1 MQDGLELRRLYAGI
15 TFSRLCPRLDMPCP
29 YTSGSA
35 SPQALVMQEHAEVSG
50 MQKLYK
56 QKDLRR
62 WFDSMNLRKMHCYA
76 VCDCSLAALCCC
88 CLLDDCCCDPTI
100 LLGQTYFQ
108 PQGFGQRNK
117 DGVCLHDCEM
127 KEEPA
132 LLQRLLLLLC
142 IRVYCNLPFSMHTGV
157 SKLERKHGRG
167 IPAVD
172 NILAMP
178 RTGQNYSLLH
188 VLGDGRIVGGL
199 CIQGK
204 VLMLHG
210 LEFIYI

>member
-1 MQDGLELRRLYAGI
+1 
-15 TFSRLCPRLDMPCP
+15 
-29 YTSGSA
+29 
-35 SPQALVMQEHAEVSG
+35 
-50 MQKLYK
+50 MQKSYK
-56 QKDLRR
+56 QKDSRR
-62 WFDSMNLRKMHCYA
+62 WFDSMNLRKMHFCS

-127 KEEPA
+127 REEPA
-132 LLQRLLLLLC
+132 LLQRLLLLC
-142 IRVYCNLPFSMHTGV
+142 IHVYCNLFFSMHTGV
-157 SKLERKHGRG
+157 SKLERKHGRYLQQ
-167 IPAVD
+167 IIFWQCRELD
-172 NILAMP
+172 
-178 RTGQNYSLLH
+178 RTNLFSMFLVTAALSE
-188 VLGDGRIVGGL
+188 DL

-204 VLMLHG
+204 VHMLHG